1 MGLVTDVNG
10 TKIIRRYNPFL
21 LICCIFSICLVA
33 TLVVA
38 CFLPCLTL
46 NYVEA
51 GVTHKVDVNAWTF
64 LQALFNR
71 INTNAHTE
79 LGDSF
84 LTFLR
89 DQRGTTLNQIQMFL
103 INGAGGRMEQIFI
116 LTMAGLILLSALI
129 GAVLVIF
136 ATIGI
141 MFGRLHSPKVLKGF
155 SGAFFGLFTTLT
167 IVFSVFAWLYGDIIK
182 AIVSNTANEVT
193 AGSLDKIYMIFI
205 FDGVIFILMILIAAI
220 YRGFLKGRV
229 FVNKVKVN
237 Q

>member
-21 LICCIFSICLVA
+21 LISCILSICVVA

-38 CFLPCLTL
+38 CFIPCLTL

-64 LQALFNR
+64 LEALFNR

-103 INGAGGRMEQIFI
+103 INGAGGRMEQIFV
-116 LTMAGLILLSALI
+116 LSMATLILLCAAI

-136 ATIGI
+136 AVVGI
-141 MFGRLHSPKVLKGF
+141 IFGRLHSPKVLKAF
-155 SGAFFGLFTTLT
+155 SGAYFGLFTTLT
-167 IVFSVFAWLYGDIIK
+167 LVVSVFAWLYGDIIK
-182 AIVSNTANEVT
+182 AIISNTSNEVT
-193 AGSLDKIYMIFI
+193 SGSIDNIYMIFI
-205 FDGVIFILMILIAAI
+205 FEGVIFILMIIIAVI
-220 YRGFLKGRV
+220 YKSCLKGRV
-229 FVNKVKVN
+229 FVNKVKIN